1 MGFMRYC
8 TMSQVLALH
17 QFDCARAN
25 KSTASW
31 GVEARVPFLD
41 VDFIE
46 EAMMT
51 NPEDKMISP
60 VSQKPHIR
68 FWLVFYMSVGS
79 VIGYVQ
85 SNLRNKGVPGGLLYT
100 VFAVVTTLGY
110 LERSSGA
117 CMPKS
122 VFSRRGCGFGGW

>member
-1 MGFMRYC
+1 MLLPRNFC
-8 TMSQVLALH
+8 AWTDQVLALH

-51 NPEDKMISP
+51 SAEDKMITP
-60 VSQKPHIR
+60 VS
-68 FWLVFYMSVGS
+68 LV
-79 VIGYVQ
+79 
-85 SNLRNKGVPGGLLYT
+85 
-100 VFAVVTTLGY
+100 
-110 LERSSGA
+110 
-117 CMPKS
+117 
-122 VFSRRGCGFGGW
+122 

>member
-1 MGFMRYC
+1 MC
-8 TMSQVLALH
+8 TGSVTGAPPVGSRASQVLGLH

-51 NPEDKMISP
+51 SPEDKMITP
-60 VSQKPHIR
+60 VSL
-68 FWLVFYMSVGS
+68 F
-79 VIGYVQ
+79 
-85 SNLRNKGVPGGLLYT
+85 
-100 VFAVVTTLGY
+100 
-110 LERSSGA
+110 
-117 CMPKS
+117 
-122 VFSRRGCGFGGW
+122 

>member
-1 MGFMRYC
+1 MV
-8 TMSQVLALH
+8 QVLALH

-51 NPEDKMISP
+51 NPEDKMVAP
-60 VSQKPHIR
+60 VSNSASHDYS
-68 FWLVFYMSVGS
+68 LVGVRVLLRGAGH
-79 VIGYVQ
+79 GYFP
-85 SNLRNKGVPGGLLYT
+85 RT
-100 VFAVVTTLGY
+100 
-110 LERSSGA
+110 
-117 CMPKS
+117 
-122 VFSRRGCGFGGW
+122 